1 MKDKENKIE
10 IADKI
15 IGDLVY
21 SKKDLI
27 KAYNYYNGVRN
38 DAQFKYLEENYGLGT
53 PTSVQFTPL
62 VRKHIDAIIGEYLE
76 TEIVPHVTC
85 IDTETIDAIEKE
97 KNEHVTDRV
106 KSFLTERM
114 NNKIRTGNHD
124 AFIEDKLNKLIN
136 ESEIEYVSNY
146 EIGSQ
151 NIINYIIQSNDI
163 DIINKRRIILLDLLN
178 TGYGLFTVKPSENDE
193 NLNIEVLNPLNTY
206 FDLNPNSQYL
216 RDSYRCV
223 IRRWMNK
230 YEILMKYGKYLSE
243 DDKEILRDKCDDSV
257 RGNNTFYVRSYEG
270 VPGVNGLVSSEI
282 TPSLDNSEDAHYI
295 KDLWCV
301 DEVEWINIDKDDIQH
316 RDTVIKI
323 GNEIHIVLDQDIN
336 VVRSKANPK
345 KCGLSLGG
353 VYFANRSNRPYSLM
367 LACADLQDKY
377 DILLFYRDTIV
388 ASSGTVGDWLDI
400 PTLPQELGVNFTER
414 LQKYIAYKKQGIGL
428 INTSQEG
435 ISFNNNTTLSGYDD
449 TLKVQ
454 AMQAIEIAIERVE
467 NTCSSITGVFRER
480 LNGIQ
485 QRDAVSNIKVGVQ
498 NSFIVTKQITHQMD
512 LITVEILNDCLN
524 LGKKVYK
531 NGLTGALILGEKNQK
546 IFRVLPEHFIN
557 SDHNIHIISGST
569 ILRDVE
575 RIKEVTN
582 QFAASG
588 IVDPEIILEAMTAK
602 SMTELKQKV
611 KAAIKKKK
619 EENDIL
625 TKLQQQVSTYEEQM
639 KEAEQQIKSLSSKL
653 EEMDQA
659 KLQLEQ
665 EKLKLN
671 DKLDWFK
678 VNYMKEQGDKRLA
691 LEEKKIDIEYAQMY
705 DGNQHNNPV
714 NFNK

>member
-97 KNEHVTDRV
+97 KNEYVTDRV

-223 IRRWMNK
+223 IRR
-230 YEILMKYGKYLSE
+230 
-243 DDKEILRDKCDDSV
+243 
-257 RGNNTFYVRSYEG
+257 
-270 VPGVNGLVSSEI
+270 
-282 TPSLDNSEDAHYI
+282 
-295 KDLWCV
+295 
-301 DEVEWINIDKDDIQH
+301 
-316 RDTVIKI
+316 
-323 GNEIHIVLDQDIN
+323 
-336 VVRSKANPK
+336 
-345 KCGLSLGG
+345 
-353 VYFANRSNRPYSLM
+353 
-367 LACADLQDKY
+367 
-377 DILLFYRDTIV
+377 
-388 ASSGTVGDWLDI
+388 
-400 PTLPQELGVNFTER
+400 
-414 LQKYIAYKKQGIGL
+414 
-428 INTSQEG
+428 
-435 ISFNNNTTLSGYDD
+435 
-449 TLKVQ
+449 
-454 AMQAIEIAIERVE
+454 
-467 NTCSSITGVFRER
+467 
-480 LNGIQ
+480 
-485 QRDAVSNIKVGVQ
+485 
-498 NSFIVTKQITHQMD
+498 
-512 LITVEILNDCLN
+512 
-524 LGKKVYK
+524 
-531 NGLTGALILGEKNQK
+531 
-546 IFRVLPEHFIN
+546 
-557 SDHNIHIISGST
+557 
-569 ILRDVE
+569 
-575 RIKEVTN
+575 
-582 QFAASG
+582 
-588 IVDPEIILEAMTAK
+588 
-602 SMTELKQKV
+602 
-611 KAAIKKKK
+611 
-619 EENDIL
+619 
-625 TKLQQQVSTYEEQM
+625 
-639 KEAEQQIKSLSSKL
+639 
-653 EEMDQA
+653 
-659 KLQLEQ
+659 
-665 EKLKLN
+665 
-671 DKLDWFK
+671 
-678 VNYMKEQGDKRLA
+678 
-691 LEEKKIDIEYAQMY
+691 
-705 DGNQHNNPV
+705 
-714 NFNK
+714 